1 MKNKMVIK
9 YDPDCINETQRNRM
23 ESSLLRI
30 LKDNGW
36 GFLGR
41 RTDEGTVIEFE
52 RKEEN

>member
-9 YDPDCINETQRNRM
+9 YDPDCMTKVQGTKM
-23 ESSLLRI
+23 ESSLLRM